1 MIDKFYLKS
10 HFKQIMQSLIDQ
22 CRLVLQNSVAEC
34 ESNWIALSG
43 GLDSSILAHLLK
55 DQKPQTMTI
64 ITKDFL
70 GTDLTYAQIISKHMG
85 LSLSLMQVSMEELL
99 DSINETIKILGNF
112 NDIEIRNSI
121 VPYIYLNL
129 LKKQGV
135 NSVISGDGADELFA
149 GYNFLLKKSEKEM
162 DGELKRIKRIM
173 HFPSKDIARS
183 LNMKVEM
190 PFLNEEVIKFS
201 DTIPISKKI
210 NLKEGKK
217 YGKFILREA
226 FERNLPTNIVWREK
240 SPMQDGSGTVN
251 LTGLFN
257 TVITDGMFLQ
267 KKTKILEEDGIYI
280 RTKESLHYYECFR
293 KSNSVTCSNSDKKC
307 PDCNY
312 DIRLDSKFCRMCGKF
327 PII

>member
-1 MIDKFYLKS
+1 VELETK
-10 HFKQIMQSLIDQ
+10 Q
-22 CRLVLQNSVAEC
+22 CREILEKAVVEC
-34 ESNWIALSG
+34 KSNWIALSG
-43 GLDSSILAHLLK
+43 GLDSSILAYLLK
-55 DQKPQTMTI
+55 DQKPQAITI

-70 GTDLTYAQIISKHMG
+70 GTDLTYSQMIAKHTQ
-85 LSLSLMQVSMEELL
+85 LSLSLIQVNVEEVL
-99 DSINETIKILGNF
+99 DSINETIAILGNF

-121 VPYIYLNL
+121 VPYMYLSS
-129 LKKQGV
+129 LKKKGID
-135 NSVISGDGADELFA
+135 SIITGDGADEVFA
-149 GYNFLLKKSEKEM
+149 GYNFLLKKSDEEL
-162 DGELKRIKRIM
+162 DEELKRIKRIM
-173 HFPSKDIARS
+173 HFPSKDIAKS
-183 LNMKVEM
+183 LDMKVET

-201 DTIPISKKI
+201 GTIPISKKI
-210 NLKEGKK
+210 NFKEEKKFGKW
-217 YGKFILREA
+217 ILREA
-226 FERNLPTNIVWREK
+226 FEKELPKNIVWREK

-257 TVITDGMFLQ
+257 TIITDDVFLQ

-293 KSNSVTCSNSDKKC
+293 KSYTVTSSNSDKKC

>member
-1 MIDKFYLKS
+1 
-10 HFKQIMQSLIDQ
+10 MQSLIDQ

-34 ESNWIALSG
+34 GSKWIALSG

-70 GTDLTYAQIISKHMG
+70 GTDLTYAQIIAKHTG
-85 LSLSLMQVSMEELL
+85 LSLSLMQVSMEEVL

-121 VPYIYLNL
+121 VPYMYLSS
-129 LKKQGV
+129 LKKKGV
-135 NSVISGDGADELFA
+135 SSVITGDGADEVFA
-149 GYNFLLKKSEKEM
+149 GYNFLLKKSEEELDKE
-162 DGELKRIKRIM
+162 LQRIKKIM
-173 HFPSKDIARS
+173 HFPSKDIAKS
-183 LNMKVEM
+183 LGMEVET
-190 PFLNEEVIKFS
+190 PFLNEDVIKFS

-210 NLKEGKK
+210 NLRDGEKF
-217 YGKFILREA
+217 GKFILRET
-226 FERNLPTNIVWREK
+226 FEKDLPRNIVWREK

-251 LTGLFN
+251 LTSLFN
-257 TVITDGMFLQ
+257 TIITDEIFSQ
-267 KKTKILEEDGIYI
+267 KKTKILEEEGVYI

-293 KSNSVTCSNSDKKC
+293 KSNSMTGSSSDKKC

-312 DIRLDSKFCRMCGKF
+312 DIKLDSKFCRMCGKF